1 MFSLN
6 LSEAEIHSVNIERKT
21 HTSKLI
27 RDRLTAIYFTH
38 IGFSRSD
45 CALALDCHINS
56 VTKYIKLYNIGGLE
70 LVKKLDYGN
79 TKHEL
84 HDKFEEVDKI
94 LEQSNCTTVADAQN
108 ILQQEFNY
116 NRSKEAVRQL
126 LHRLGFKRRK
136 VGTFPGKAD
145 KFDKW
150 QEEQESFIEKL
161 YDLIQD
167 AENQKIDLVFT
178 DAAHFVYGKF
188 SSYNWG
194 KKPQYASSGHGRY
207 RVNVYGAYDVV
218 SNQVYSMYNEGY
230 VNADFIVE
238 YLAWLREEI
247 YQDMSRPL
255 HFVLDNARYQHCNYV
270 KKQAEKYNI
279 VLDFLPA
286 YSPNLNL
293 IERLWKYLKSLL
305 GKQYHNNKTSFQNA
319 IVELLE
325 SIGKK
330 EHQERLRTLLNPL
343 FQRFEKSQIL
353 TR

>member
-1 MFSLN
+1 
-6 LSEAEIHSVNIERKT
+6 
-21 HTSKLI
+21 
-27 RDRLTAIYFTH
+27 
-38 IGFSRSD
+38 
-45 CALALDCHINS
+45 
-56 VTKYIKLYNIGGLE
+56 
-70 LVKKLDYGN
+70 
-79 TKHEL
+79 L

-136 VGTFPGKAD
+136 IGTFPGKAD

-167 AENQKIDLVFT
+167 AENQT
-178 DAAHFVYGKF
+178 
-188 SSYNWG
+188 
-194 KKPQYASSGHGRY
+194 
-207 RVNVYGAYDVV
+207 YDVV